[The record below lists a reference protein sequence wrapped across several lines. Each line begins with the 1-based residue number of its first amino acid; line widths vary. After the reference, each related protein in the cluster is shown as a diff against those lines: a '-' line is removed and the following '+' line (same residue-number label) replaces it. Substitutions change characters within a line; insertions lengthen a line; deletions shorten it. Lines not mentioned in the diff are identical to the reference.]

1 MKAATPIPSES
12 IRALSPFVPAQAGTQ
27 VNACGICGTGSPLA
41 RRLRGDERSWAIVI
55 ASRAQAEMAS
65 AATDAPSSGS

>member
-27 VNACGICGTGSPLA
+27 VNACGICGAGSPLA
-41 RRLRGDERSWAIVI
+41 RG
-55 ASRAQAEMAS
+55 RAQLGNRYRVTS
-65 AATDAPSSGS
+65 SSGNGVGCQRCRFLGS